1 MSHSESITLRKI
13 SLTIHTLCLL
23 ALVVFMLRG
32 ISFTFAQASPL
43 LWVRF
48 YEDINE
54 NAALDAGEP
63 LITQGMLVQ
72 ILNQDGVIVASA
84 LLDDVPTASQG
95 LIGFQDIMPGEY
107 TVLITSADFSPTG
120 DSRFARTIIEGGV
133 PVLVEFGAKAVIVE
147 SETVTAAQRGLFG
160 LPIYLGNPEQV
171 ARIAVA
177 LLIGQLAAMIMIAL
191 GIVIY
196 VFMRRRFLR
205 RLRDLKRQAATSGQ
219 IAQVNIP
226 PGKVF

>member
-1 MSHSESITLRKI
+1 MRKI
-13 SLTIHTLCLL
+13 SFTIYAFCLL
-23 ALVVFMLRG
+23 ALVVLLLG
-32 ISFTFAQASPL
+32 VIPPAFAQTSPL

-48 YEDINE
+48 YEDVNE
-54 NAALDAGEP
+54 NALLDAGEP

-72 ILNQDGVIVASA
+72 LLNQDGVIVASA

-120 DSRFARTIIEGGV
+120 DSQFARTILEGGV
-133 PVLVEFGAKAVIVE
+133 PVLVEYGAKAAIVE
-147 SETVTAAQRGLFG
+147 SENMAAAQRGLFG

-177 LLIGQLAAMIMIAL
+177 LLIGQLAAMVMIAL

-196 VFMRRRFLR
+196 VFMRRRYLR
-205 RLRDLKRQAATSGQ
+205 QLRDLKRQAATSGQ